1 MNKETYIRITKS
13 KLNKLSADIMI
24 KQIEKYDEA
33 KSFKLPNHNYKVGDE
48 VILKKET
55 LLHGTY
61 KNIEGLK
68 EIVKDGLISSWFID
82 GRLSKYPSSVGV
94 WNLKKD
100 YQLKEYINF
109 YSGGTVKYFNQL
121 DNNKET
127 EVISFSD
134 ISTLMNKVIEKGYLA
149 WKMEQTK
156 EARFMPSLVQNKVQV
171 GIIFNGN
178 NDVIKELL
186 KGDIL
191 SNGISDEDVKEFVN
205 PDYYEKFIV
214 DRKNK
219 DDFFTNRESAIL
231 FGLPANLIEGIL
243 VGREY
248 EKDQS
253 KLNEIKKLLPNAYIC
268 NLEGKVIAI

>member
-1 MNKETYIRITKS
+1 
-13 KLNKLSADIMI
+13 MI

-149 WKMEQTK
+149 WQMEQTK
-156 EARFMPSLVQNKVQV
+156 EARFMPSLVQDKVQI

-219 DDFFTNRESAIL
+219 DDFFTDRESAIL